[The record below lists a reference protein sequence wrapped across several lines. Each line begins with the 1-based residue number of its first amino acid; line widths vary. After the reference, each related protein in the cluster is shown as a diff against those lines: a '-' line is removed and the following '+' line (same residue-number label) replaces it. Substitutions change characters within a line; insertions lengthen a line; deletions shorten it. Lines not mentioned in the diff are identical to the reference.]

1 MSRPALEPVERA
13 PAVAATSEEPEP
25 RMDGAGNVIEVDGS
39 GRYVLPHP
47 ESGDP
52 AKWLRV
58 TEFIAA
64 IDDTSALHQWEL
76 RSLFRACA
84 ERPEMLRLAR
94 PAGDG
99 PKWAQ
104 SAADNDLVGD
114 LLGGA
119 HQSAATGTSLHSL
132 MEVFDRDGTEP
143 EDESRRPFVLA
154 YAGALRRAGLSSVPD
169 RIERVVVNLEH
180 PVGRR
185 KGLAGT
191 VDRWLM
197 ACQPLD
203 LPDGSRVEPGQL
215 VVADIKTGKRP
226 PDDKFRG
233 RQERPAVG
241 GVSASRL
248 DVGRRRLRG
257 PPPSSNAEWGIVVH
271 APAEAD
277 PPSCALWWGA
287 VGGCT
292 RRAGAVPGRPRCP
305 PGHPSTA
312 PV

>member
-64 IDDTSALHQWEL
+64 IDDTTALHQWEL

-99 PKWAQ
+99 SKWAQ

-132 MEVFDRDGTEP
+132 LEVFDRDGTEP

-154 YAGALRRAGLSSVPD
+154 YAGALRRTALSSVPD

-215 VVADIKTGKRP
+215 VVADIKTGQRP
-226 PDDKFRG
+226 PDDKFVAAKNA
-233 RQERPAVG
+233 RQLAAYQQAAWMWDG
-241 GVSASRL
+241 GGYVTA
-248 DVGRRRLRG
+248 
-257 PPPSSNAEWGIVVH
+257 PESNAEWGIVVH

-277 PPSCALWWGA
+277 PPSCALWWVPLAAARGELELCRA
-287 VGGCT
+287 VLDA
-292 RRAGAVPGRPRCP
+292 RRAS
-305 PGHPSTA
+305 PSTA